1 MIDVIDYSSCVTTTS
16 TTTTAT
22 KLLAISE
29 ADDTRFVEEAIFA
42 ATSFI
47 DAYRETNEE
56 LEMFAFFISLD
67 TNYYCCSLIASM
79 LEYFDD
85 ANYSGNDS
93 DIHSVYYFS
102 RLKHHQNMII
112 RDKRRRQQNHLQMTA
127 LLYLRIDLLAF
138 FRYSIL
144 IFQGILVLV

>member
-67 TNYYCCSLIASM
+67 TNYYCCFLIASM

-85 ANYSGNDS
+85 ANE
-93 DIHSVYYFS
+93 V
-102 RLKHHQNMII
+102 
-112 RDKRRRQQNHLQMTA
+112 T
-127 LLYLRIDLLAF
+127 
-138 FRYSIL
+138 
-144 IFQGILVLV
+144 